1 MEKDM
6 ALRNIVKS
14 TDELLRKTSKEITIF
29 DDKLKELA
37 ADLLDTVRIKNGL
50 GLAAPQIGV
59 LKRIVVVDKADKDFL
74 VLVNPKIIKESNET
88 WVSEEACLSVENK
101 SGPVRR
107 PKKIIVKAQDL
118 DGNPFTFKASKM
130 FARICMHEMDHL
142 DGILFIDKIEV
153 SQR

>member
-1 MEKDM
+1 M

-88 WVSEEACLSVENK
+88 IRKDN
-101 SGPVRR
+101 R
-107 PKKIIVKAQDL
+107 PL
-118 DGNPFTFKASKM
+118 
-130 FARICMHEMDHL
+130 L
-142 DGILFIDKIEV
+142 
-153 SQR
+153 